1 MKIFLVKC
9 FATSLFLFFLCFA
22 LVFYNSHIGASFGGP
37 DVIPKLTLSSQESSC
52 SCELSRTSLGPSLE
66 SFIQASITNE
76 GRELHF
82 PGLVVTSRLKD
93 ACQPL
98 TDVSKAKIPANKIAL
113 VILGLEDET
122 ACPMPDLALEA
133 QRAGYSVLLYFGYS
147 ANTTPIYVPSKEIL
161 LIPVLEVEAKIYD
174 AQCAFLF
181 ANANRTDT
189 NNAEISIQA
198 DRQLSKELKA
208 MKSYLVRLYYWFLL
222 GPIITLAWMIRTT
235 FCNSENPLQPE
246 AENQVE
252 TDAERDIRTMEEGE
266 NRTGETLPLSAFR
279 ERPERSENPSEPEAE
294 NQVET
299 DAERDIKNIE
309 EGENRTGE
317 SLQLSECRERADEK
331 KPLLGAKSNDSHD
344 VKHCPRESGH
354 VKKFN
359 SVCGKA
365 AIGFGYLIL
374 VLAALP
380 VGLSAGGVS
389 FFRFDDAGEYKTLIL
404 FSGSST
410 TSSMAWPHFFLDFD
424 VPVWWS
430 PFQIFCFFL
439 YSYFACGK
447 KPEGTWTIST
457 NFSKLIRNDWFASN
471 IYLLALGVVEPI
483 CSFSGAALG
492 VFIVRFALHNSIHTL
507 CNFLFLIILNKHKV
521 VTRYVFYISVCMIC
535 AYIESDVVALF
546 YFALSSQGSLQ
557 NVKLTAIRTAAITL
571 TLFVSFRSSMHI
583 IRKLITPSE
592 SLFEGLSEQ

>member
-1 MKIFLVKC
+1 MLGKC
-9 FATSLFLFFLCFA
+9 LATSLFLFFLCFA

-113 VILGLEDET
+113 VILQLEDET
-122 ACPMPDLALEA
+122 ACPMQDLALEA
-133 QRAGYSVLLYFGYS
+133 QRAGYSVLIYFGYS

-266 NRTGETLPLSAFR
+266 NRTGEPVQRLACR
-279 ERPERSENPSEPEAE
+279 ERPAE
-294 NQVET
+294 EQ
-299 DAERDIKNIE
+299 
-309 EGENRTGE
+309 
-317 SLQLSECRERADEK
+317 
-331 KPLLGAKSNDSHD
+331 PLLSAVSNDSHD
-344 VKHCPRESGH
+344 VKHCPRGGGH
-354 VKKFN
+354 VKKYH
-359 SVCGKA
+359 SVCHKA
-365 AIGFGYLIL
+365 AIGLGYLIL

-380 VGLSAGGVS
+380 VGLSGGGLS
-389 FFRFDDAGEYKTLIL
+389 FFRFDNPGEYKYISG
-404 FSGSST
+404 FSSSST
-410 TSSMAWPHFFLDFD
+410 FSWPTLFIELE

-430 PFQIFCFFL
+430 PFQMFCFFM
-439 YSYFACGK
+439 YSHFACGNQRT
-447 KPEGTWTIST
+447 GTWTIST
-457 NFSKLIRNDWFASN
+457 KFSKLIRNDWFASN
-471 IYLLALGVVEPI
+471 IYLLALGVVEPV
-483 CSFSGAALG
+483 CSSSDLADVG
-492 VFIVRFALHNSIHTL
+492 VWLFRFAFNNSINTL

-535 AYIESDVVALF
+535 AYIQSDVVALF
-546 YFALSSQGSLQ
+546 YFALNSQGSLQ
-557 NVKLTAIRTAAITL
+557 NVKLTAIRTAAISL
-571 TLFVSFRSSMHI
+571 TLIVSFRTSMHI
-583 IRKLITPSE
+583 IRKLINPRQ